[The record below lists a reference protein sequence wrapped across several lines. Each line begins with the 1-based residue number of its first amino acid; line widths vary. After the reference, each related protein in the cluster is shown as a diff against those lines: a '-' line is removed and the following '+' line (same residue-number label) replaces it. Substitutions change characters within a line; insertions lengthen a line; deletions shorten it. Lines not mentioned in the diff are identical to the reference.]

1 MVMATDDRS
10 EIQIRSRWGEIDS
23 NGHMRNVAYLDIS
36 ANARM
41 EFFNANGYTLTEF
54 FGAGIGPVVLKDEI
68 DYKREVRLAEDL
80 TVTNELAGMSEDK
93 TRFVFRNQFIKANG
107 KLACKISSL
116 VAFFDIATRKTIA
129 PPENLMKAI
138 LSLPRSE
145 DFSTISQ

>member
-1 MVMATDDRS
+1 MATDDRS
-10 EIQIRSRWGEIDS
+10 EIHIRSRWGEIDS

-68 DYKREVRLAEDL
+68 EYKREVRLAEDL

-145 DFSTISQ
+145 DFGTITQ

>member
-1 MVMATDDRS
+1 MATDDRS

-68 DYKREVRLAEDL
+68 EYKREVRLAEDL

-145 DFSTISQ
+145 DFSTILQ

>member
-1 MVMATDDRS
+1 MATDDRS
-10 EIQIRSRWGEIDS
+10 EIHIRSRWGEIDS

-36 ANARM
+36 ANSRM

-54 FGAGIGPVVLKDEI
+54 FGAGLGPVVLKDEI
-68 DYKREVRLAEDL
+68 EYKREVRLGEDI
-80 TVTNELAGMSEDK
+80 TVTNELAGMSEDS
-93 TRFVFRNQFIKANG
+93 TRFIFRNQFIKANG

-129 PPENLMKAI
+129 PPENLMRAI

-145 DFSTISQ
+145 DFGTITQ

>member
-1 MVMATDDRS
+1 MATDDRS

-68 DYKREVRLAEDL
+68 EYKREVRLAEDL
-80 TVTNELAGMSEDK
+80 TVTNELAGMSEDN
-93 TRFVFRNQFIKANG
+93 TRFIFRNQFIKANG

-129 PPENLMKAI
+129 PPENLMRAI

-145 DFSTISQ
+145 DFGTIAQ

>member
-1 MVMATDDRS
+1 MATGDRS
-10 EIQIRSRWGEIDS
+10 EMHIRSRWGEIDS

-68 DYKREVRLAEDL
+68 EYKREVRLAEDL
-80 TVTNELAGMSEDK
+80 TVTNELAGMSEDN
-93 TRFVFRNQFIKANG
+93 TRFIFRNQFIKANG

-129 PPENLMKAI
+129 PPENLMRAI

-145 DFSTISQ
+145 DFSTITQ

>member
-1 MVMATDDRS
+1 MATDDRS
-10 EIQIRSRWGEIDS
+10 EIHVRSRWGEIDS

-68 DYKREVRLAEDL
+68 EYKREVRLAEDL
-80 TVTNELAGMSEDK
+80 TVTNELAGMSEDN
-93 TRFVFRNQFIKANG
+93 TRFIFRNQFIKANG

-145 DFSTISQ
+145 DFSTMSQ

>member
-1 MVMATDDRS
+1 MATDDRS

-68 DYKREVRLAEDL
+68 EYKREVRLAEDL
-80 TVTNELAGMSEDK
+80 TVTNELAGMSEDN
-93 TRFVFRNQFIKANG
+93 TRFIFRNQFIKANG
-107 KLACKISSL
+107 NL
-116 VAFFDIATRKTIA
+116 IATETRRCFRLDSVAVTPRFRIQTY
-129 PPENLMKAI
+129 
-138 LSLPRSE
+138 SLKMMV
-145 DFSTISQ
+145 

>member
-1 MVMATDDRS
+1 MATDDRS
-10 EIQIRSRWGEIDS
+10 EIHIRSRWGEIDS

-36 ANARM
+36 ANSRM

-54 FGAGIGPVVLKDEI
+54 FGAGLGPVVLKDEI
-68 DYKREVRLAEDL
+68 EYKREVRLGEDL
-80 TVTNELAGMSEDK
+80 TVTNELAGMSEDS
-93 TRFVFRNQFIKANG
+93 TRFIFRNQFIKDNG

-129 PPENLMKAI
+129 PPENLMRAI

-145 DFSTISQ
+145 DFGTITQ

>member
-10 EIQIRSRWGEIDS
+10 EIHVRSRWGEIDS

-68 DYKREVRLAEDL
+68 EYKREVRLAEDL
-80 TVTNELAGMSEDK
+80 TVTNELAGMSEDN
-93 TRFVFRNQFIKANG
+93 TRFIFRNQFIKANG

-129 PPENLMKAI
+129 PPENLIKAI

>member
-1 MVMATDDRS
+1 MATDDRS
-10 EIQIRSRWGEIDS
+10 EIQSRSRWGEIDS

-36 ANARM
+36 ANSRM

-54 FGAGIGPVVLKDEI
+54 FGAGLGPVVLKDEI
-68 DYKREVRLAEDL
+68 EYKREVRLGEDL
-80 TVTNELAGMSEDK
+80 TVTNELAGMSEDS
-93 TRFVFRNQFIKANG
+93 TRFIFRNQFIKANG

-129 PPENLMKAI
+129 PPENLMRAI

-145 DFSTISQ
+145 DFGTITQ

>member
-1 MVMATDDRS
+1 MATDDRS
-10 EIQIRSRWGEIDS
+10 EIHVRSRWGEIDS

-54 FGAGIGPVVLKDEI
+54 FGAGIGPVVRKDEI
-68 DYKREVRLAEDL
+68 EYKREVRLAEDL
-80 TVTNELAGMSEDK
+80 TVTNELAGMSEDN
-93 TRFVFRNQFIKANG
+93 TRFIFRNQFIKANG

-145 DFSTISQ
+145 DFSTIPQ

>member
-1 MVMATDDRS
+1 MATDDRS
-10 EIQIRSRWGEIDS
+10 EIHIRSRWGEIDS

-36 ANARM
+36 ANSRM

-54 FGAGIGPVVLKDEI
+54 FGAGLGPVVLKDEI
-68 DYKREVRLAEDL
+68 EYKREVRLAEDL
-80 TVTNELAGMSEDK
+80 TVTNELAGMSEDN
-93 TRFVFRNQFIKANG
+93 TRFIFIKANG

-116 VAFFDIATRKTIA
+116 VAFFDLATRKMIA

-145 DFSTISQ
+145 DFSTITQ

>member
-1 MVMATDDRS
+1 MATDDRS
-10 EIQIRSRWGEIDS
+10 EIHVRSRWGEIDS

-68 DYKREVRLAEDL
+68 EYKREVRLAEDL
-80 TVTNELAGMSEDK
+80 TVTNELAGMSEDN
-93 TRFVFRNQFIKANG
+93 TRFIFRNQFIKANG

-129 PPENLMKAI
+129 PPENLMRAI

>member
-1 MVMATDDRS
+1 MATYDRS
-10 EIQIRSRWGEIDS
+10 DIHIRSRWGEIDS
-23 NGHMRNVAYLDIS
+23 NGHIRNVAYLDIS

-68 DYKREVRLAEDL
+68 EYKREVRLAEDL
-80 TVTNELAGMSEDK
+80 TVTNELAGMSEDN
-93 TRFVFRNQFIKANG
+93 TRFIFRNQFIKANG